1 MELYVKR
8 FNELSVDDLY
18 AILKARSEVFVV
30 EQNINYVDQDG
41 RDQYSFHVYIK
52 ENEKVV
58 AYLRIIDKGIVR
70 DDITI
75 GRVLSTIRE
84 KGYGKEIVAAGI
96 NVVKE
101 MPHAPRI
108 FISAQS
114 YLLKFYEEFGF
125 RKVSEEYIEE
135 GLPHTDMILDLKR

>member
-1 MELYVKR
+1 M
-8 FNELSVDDLY
+8 
-18 AILKARSEVFVV
+18 
-30 EQNINYVDQDG
+30 
-41 RDQYSFHVYIK
+41 
-52 ENEKVV
+52 
-58 AYLRIIDKGIVR
+58 R

-75 GRVLSTIRE
+75 GRVLSTVRG